1 MGEEQSTS
9 TQGGNTTTSEAT
21 PGAGDGFKPI
31 TSQDE
36 LNRIIGERVKRA
48 KPADYEDLRAKA
60 ARLDEIEQANKTEAQ
75 KAAERLAKAEQ
86 TAQQAEARALRRE
99 VALEHKLSKD
109 DAALLDAITDE
120 DAMRRLAGRLAQG
133 AEDRSKKSNHVP
145 REGTHTKTAASDER
159 ETVRQLFG

>member
-1 MGEEQSTS
+1 MTEQ
-9 TQGGNTTTSEAT
+9 QGGQNGGQQQDGAT
-21 PGAGDGFKPI
+21 PPEPKPFTPI

-48 KPADYEDLRAKA
+48 KPADYDDLKAKA
-60 ARLDEIEQANKTEAQ
+60 ARLDEIQQANKTEAE

-86 TAQQAEARALRRE
+86 AAKEAEARALRRE

-120 DAMRRLAGRLAQG
+120 DAMRALAARLAAG
-133 AEDRSKKSNHVP
+133 AEKKSNYVP
-145 REGTHTKTAASDER
+145 REGANTKTAASDDASFAR
-159 ETVRQLFG
+159 ELLGG